1 MRLAGMANTGSLVLL
16 RHGES
21 DWNALNL
28 FTGWVDV
35 GLDGQGP
42 GRRFGSGELPANT
55 TYCPTLY
62 TRCCGA
68 RSPPRIWR

>member
-1 MRLAGMANTGSLVLL
+1 MRERLAGMANTGSLVLL

-35 GLDGQGP
+35 GLTDKGQA
-42 GRRFGSGELPANT
+42 EAV
-55 TYCPTLY
+55 
-62 TRCCGA
+62 
-68 RSPPRIWR
+68 RSAS